1 MADHLV
7 SQVYGGQL
15 RSFEDRL
22 SEAGMT
28 GDMLKAVL
36 QDPRRARVMVE
47 ALMRDLASAA
57 VSDAPSIPPHT
68 VITFEIAGR
77 QYEAV
82 SFLNP
87 SETSVNGDTMVAR
100 TEGEN
105 GGGLGEDEG
114 LFLWEHRSEWPAEL
128 KRYYLVCTKWRVPG
142 PRDVRCFDWDDGGWY
157 QDWLSLDGRWDGTR
171 LVLRR
176 RM

>member
-1 MADHLV
+1 MASLS
-7 SQVYGGQL
+7 SQVPQGTATEFLNRIGRFGGTKEDIRKLNGDDVLMEAWVGDL
-15 RSFEDRL
+15 RKRL
-22 SEAGMT
+22 
-28 GDMLKAVL
+28 
-36 QDPRRARVMVE
+36 
-47 ALMRDLASAA
+47 
-57 VSDAPSIPPHT
+57 APSPPHT

-82 SFLNP
+82 SFLNAGEP
-87 SETSVNGDTMVAR
+87 SVNGDTMVAR

-114 LFLWEHRSEWPAEL
+114 LFLWKHRKEWPAEL
-128 KRYYLVCTKWRVPG
+128 KRHYLVCTKWRDPD
-142 PRDVRCFDWDDGGWY
+142 PRGVRFFGWSDDDWY
-157 QDWLSLDGRWDGTR
+157 QGWGSLVSQWHDAE